1 MAEKEKE
8 KKAKPSGPKKVR
20 KKVKKNVAHGQAHI
34 KSTFNNT
41 IVSITDLTGAVI
53 SSSSSGQVGFKGSRK
68 STPFAAQLA
77 AEDAARKAMEL
88 ISASR
93 IVKAQQRVAASTPY
107 ANELTRAVSAV
118 ATYSSTNH
126 PLTTSSERP
135 IRAAILIISA
145 DRGMAGA
152 YSNNA
157 IKEGEQL
164 AALLRER
171 GLEVKPYLVG
181 RKAVGYYKFRDRQI
195 AGQWTGFSDNP
206 TYEDAKEVAGAL
218 IKAFIADAQ
227 TEADGVDEIHIV
239 FTEFKS
245 MLIQNA
251 MAKRMLPLEVVESD
265 APAPAGL
272 LPMYEFEPNAGV
284 VLDALLPRY
293 IEARVFNA
301 MLQSAAS
308 EHAARRRA
316 MKSCKRAH
324 RIRSNASGLV
334 QESGFPISAI
344 KSALSIG
351 LSFQEVRR

>member
-1 MAEKEKE
+1 MRSVKAT
-8 KKAKPSGPKKVR
+8 KK
-20 KKVKKNVAHGQAHI
+20 
-34 KSTFNNT
+34 
-41 IVSITDLTGAVI
+41 IT
-53 SSSSSGQVGFKGSRK
+53 
-68 STPFAAQLA
+68 
-77 AEDAARKAMEL
+77 KAMEL

-118 ATYSSTNH
+118 ATFSTTDH
-126 PLTTSSERP
+126 PLTTASENP
-135 IRAAILIISA
+135 KRAAVLIISA

-171 GLEVKPYLVG
+171 GLETKSYLVG
-181 RKAVGYYKFRDRQI
+181 RKAVSYYKFRNREI

-206 TYEDAKEVAGAL
+206 TYEDAREVADAL
-218 IKAFIADAQ
+218 IEAFIRDAQ
-227 TEADGVDEIHIV
+227 VDVNGVDEIHIV

-245 MLIQNA
+245 MLTQNA
-251 MAKRMLPLEVVESD
+251 MAKRMLPLEVVESE

-272 LPMYEFEPNAGV
+272 LPMYEFEPSSEV
-284 VLDALLPRY
+284 VLNALLPRY
-293 IEARVFNA
+293 IQARVFNA

-316 MKSCKRAH
+316 MKSATD
-324 RIRSNASGLV
+324 NADDL
-334 QESGFPISAI
+334 I
-344 KSALSIG
+344 KSLTRLANAARQAEITQEISEIVGGADALASASAG
-351 LSFQEVRR
+351 SE